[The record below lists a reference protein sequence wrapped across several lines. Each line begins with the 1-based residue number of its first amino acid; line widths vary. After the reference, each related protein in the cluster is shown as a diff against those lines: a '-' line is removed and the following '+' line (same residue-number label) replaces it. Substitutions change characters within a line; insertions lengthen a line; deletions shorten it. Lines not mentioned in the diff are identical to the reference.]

1 MDDDMAKQTNAEIKN
16 NVIYEA
22 KLMAGEGCLS
32 TQDDSTKVKVSAP
45 LHIDISLILF
55 LTRLLRV
62 TALALK
68 FIDKLKGLTRSI
80 PLDSKE
86 IVQAE
91 KLWTRYVQQS
101 YYADVIDSI
110 DKNKR
115 NSMQLKLGIY
125 MDNEYI
131 LSVVGD

>member
-1 MDDDMAKQTNAEIKN
+1 MAE
-16 NVIYEA
+16 
-22 KLMAGEGCLS
+22 EGCLS
-32 TQDDSTKVKVSAP
+32 TQDESTKVKVSAP

-101 YYADVIDSI
+101 YYGEFIYFI